1 MSRAVKTAVLAVLAT
16 GLMTAPAHAAKKSLR
31 VSVSYMT
38 FADCSVAP
46 DKVRMG
52 IGFEAKV
59 KAKNTKKPGKI
70 TVSYKLTNPQTG
82 EVRVAESL
90 TLKPND
96 YANVGT
102 FLGFTV
108 GSQWTFDGS
117 FSYKSSVTGKTVTN
131 KTSQSLTIYSNDELS
146 KMGVPSC
153 V

>member
-1 MSRAVKTAVLAVLAT
+1 MNKAVKTAVLAMLAT
-16 GLMTAPAHAAKKSLR
+16 GLMTAPANAAKKSLR
-31 VSVSYMT
+31 VSVNYFSY
-38 FADCSVAP
+38 ADCSVAP

-70 TVSYKLTNPQTG
+70 NVSYKLTNPQTG

-90 TLKPND
+90 TLKPNF
-96 YANVGT
+96 YSNVGT
-102 FLGFTV
+102 FLGYTV

-117 FSYKSSVTGKTVTN
+117 FSYKSSLTGKTVTS
-131 KTSQSLTIYSNDELS
+131 KTSQPLTVYTNDELG
-146 KMGVPSC
+146 KLGVPSC